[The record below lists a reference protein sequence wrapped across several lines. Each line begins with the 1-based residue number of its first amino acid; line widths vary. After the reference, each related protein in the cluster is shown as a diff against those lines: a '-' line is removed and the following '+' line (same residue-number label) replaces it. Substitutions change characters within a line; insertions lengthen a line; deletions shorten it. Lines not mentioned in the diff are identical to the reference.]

1 MKLSKT
7 QSDNASIAYDRF
19 TKDES
24 IGDNLND
31 YAIQL
36 HSEVEDK
43 VRELTNDID
52 TAVDAAKNTEQYL
65 DLSIC
70 AQCSKE
76 VLEWLTFL
84 G

>member
-36 HSEVEDK
+36 HSK
-43 VRELTNDID
+43 VYVQVKNNINL
-52 TAVDAAKNTEQYL
+52 AV
-65 DLSIC
+65 
-70 AQCSKE
+70 
-76 VLEWLTFL
+76 
-84 G
+84 